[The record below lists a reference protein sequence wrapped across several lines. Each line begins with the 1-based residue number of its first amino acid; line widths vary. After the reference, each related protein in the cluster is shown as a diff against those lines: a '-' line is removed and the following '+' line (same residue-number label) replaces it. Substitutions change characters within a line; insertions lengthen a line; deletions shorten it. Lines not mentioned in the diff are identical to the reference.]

1 MVLMCYTNMLDQN
14 PYTVLL
20 IPQQNLLSLKPLSYR
35 FSLLK
40 RFIFN
45 KDVDKKINYLSRTD

>member
-45 KDVDKKINYLSRTD
+45 KDVDKKN